1 MIPFQ
6 WLRPPSVREPQFAPT
21 GCRLASLEASS
32 GIIAK
37 QIQRQRHKDK
47 YTGCR
52 LASVETCS
60 GIIAKQRQ
68 KHTDKDK
75 YTGCRL
81 ASVEASSGIIA
92 KQIQIQRQRHKDK
105 DTQTKTNT
113 QDAVWQAQVL
123 SFYQRHHQTVTTV
136 SYHQRHYLTINV
148 TILLSMSLSAHTRNL
163 TIDTTPGSAEQ
174 NPEC

>member
-1 MIPFQ
+1 MA
-6 WLRPPSVREPQFAPT
+6 SVE
-21 GCRLASLEASS
+21 ASL

-68 KHTDKDK
+68 KHTDKDTQTKTNTQDAVWQAWKRAQVLLRNK
-75 YTGCRL
+75 Y
-81 ASVEASSGIIA
+81 
-92 KQIQIQRQRHKDK
+92 KYKDK

-148 TILLSMSLSAHTRNL
+148 TILLSMSLSAQTRNL